1 MPILKGFML
10 LKVAFKHSKK
20 MTLGVLFFRFL
31 KGLMPAL
38 NMVAV
43 GLLINAMV
51 ASYEKG
57 HFGEPLLLALLFFS
71 LLYVLSAVITRL
83 SSYIESKHQIEF
95 GGHMEAAMT
104 EKRSR
109 LLFESYEDEE
119 KGELISRVA
128 TEGLS
133 RVVEGFYT
141 LLSVGDYFIQMASMV
156 VVIAFQN
163 LSVALMASLLFAALV
178 PVAKRCGV
186 EDYEAFKASSALFRK
201 SKFLRETM
209 IGRSFVDERTVF
221 GYTKTMNGLWKNQ
234 YEEARRVNALATRKN
249 YVNLKGASLAVA
261 SIAFAIALILAWPL
275 SKGQMS
281 SGIYIALVGGL
292 LKMVQMMSWSFGY
305 AVEDL
310 VSSLYFMKDYETF
323 FSLEETHSQ
332 HLMSEGIQTFSK
344 IVFKEVSF
352 RYGDGPY
359 VLKDLNFV
367 IENGKHYAFVGENGA
382 GKSTII
388 KLLLG
393 LYSTYEGQILVDG
406 LELRTLNARAL
417 KALYSVV
424 FQDYA
429 RYQVTAGENLLL
441 GGTEPAS
448 EAAILEV
455 LDLLDLKSLID
466 ALPEGLDT
474 PLGKLEV
481 EGVDLSGGQ
490 WQRLA
495 IARALLK
502 KAHIH
507 VMDEPSAA
515 LDPIYEAEL
524 YQMFNDFFRNRCTI
538 LITHRLGAV
547 TRADVIYVLE
557 KGQIVEAGAHESLMQ
572 AKGPYENMYTT
583 QKGWY
588 LA

>member
-1 MPILKGFML
+1 MRISKGLML
-10 LKVAFKHSKK
+10 LKVAFNHSKK
-20 MTLGVLFFRFL
+20 KTLGVLFLRII

-38 NMVAV
+38 NMVAI

-51 ASYEKG
+51 AAYEKG
-57 HFGEPLLLALLFFS
+57 AFGENLIFALIVFAS
-71 LLYVLSAVITRL
+71 LYVLSSVSTRL
-83 SSYIESKHQIEF
+83 SSYIESKHQIEL
-95 GGHMEAAMT
+95 GAHMETAML

-119 KGELISRVA
+119 KGELISRVS
-128 TEGLS
+128 EDGVS

-141 LLSVGDYFIQMASMV
+141 LLTVGDYFIQMISMV
-156 VVIAFQN
+156 LVIAFQN
-163 LSVALMASLLFAALV
+163 LGVALMAAALFALLV

-186 EDYEAFKASSALFRK
+186 EDYEAFKASSVLFRK
-201 SKFLRETM
+201 SKCLRETM
-209 IGRSFVDERTVF
+209 TGRHFVDERTVF

-261 SIAFAIALILAWPL
+261 SIAFVIAFLLAWPL

-281 SGIYIALVGGL
+281 SGLYIALVGGL
-292 LKMVQMMSWSFGY
+292 FKMVQMMSWSFGY
-305 AVEDL
+305 AVENL
-310 VSSLYFMKDYETF
+310 VSALYFMTDFEAF
-323 FSLEETHSQ
+323 FSLEEDSTQRLTLKEAHNF
-332 HLMSEGIQTFSK
+332 HK
-344 IVFKEVSF
+344 IVFEDVSF

-359 VLKDLNFV
+359 VLKQLNFV

-393 LYSTYEGQILVDG
+393 LYSTYEGQIYVDG
-406 LELRTLNARAL
+406 IELRTLSAEAL
-417 KALYSVV
+417 KGLYSVV

-429 RYQVTAGENLLL
+429 RYQVTARENLLL

-448 EAAILEV
+448 ESDILEV
-455 LDLLDLKSLID
+455 LDLLDLKSLIET
-466 ALPEGLDT
+466 LPDGLDT
-474 PLGKLEV
+474 PLGKLEA

-502 KAHIH
+502 NAFIH

-524 YQMFNDFFRNRCTI
+524 YQMFNHFFKNRCTI

-547 TRADVIYVLE
+547 TSADVIYVLE
-557 KGQIVEAGAHESLMQ
+557 NGHIVEAGAHESLMQ
-572 AKGPYENMYTT
+572 VKGVYENLYST

-588 LA
+588 LV